1 MKTEQ
6 DRQGEGAK
14 RLEQIAKVSRRPSR
28 ATQSEA
34 EREVRIADIR
44 RIKVT
49 LTGLSYEHIAVVG

>member
-1 MKTEQ
+1 MRRSQKIRT
-6 DRQGEGAK
+6 DC
-14 RLEQIAKVSRRPSR
+14 LSRRPSR